1 MLWNSTFGHLFVKA
15 GLSKP
20 ELGGSEPGKIGQTLL
35 RILLGVVLLLAAA
48 MKVHEL
54 STTPYIAAF
63 PPRWMM
69 IVFTELEILFAI
81 WLLFVPKNFE
91 KITWLATACLF
102 SFFGL
107 VTLYKAL
114 SGEASCGCFGRV
126 EINPWYT
133 LIFDTTAV
141 GLLLWFR
148 PRGIENYFAQAKR
161 LISKEIRLTTIFT
174 HLLRGEAGYARLI
187 TARVLAVGTIWLTLA
202 IPAAWS
208 MASFAETTA
217 HADLAALGQV
227 FEGPD
232 GKPFVVL
239 EPEKWIGKRFS
250 LLDYIDIGGK
260 FREGEWIVLL
270 YHHDC
275 PDCQGVVSRYEQL
288 SENLRVDHS
297 KLQVAIVEIPPY
309 GENAS
314 FDIACATARLSEQE
328 TWFVK
333 TPMVIKCSQ
342 GVVTGVV
349 YAEELLE
356 SVVLL

>member
-1 MLWNSTFGHLFVKA
+1 MTLWNSTFGHLFVRA

-20 ELGGSEPGKIGQTLL
+20 EVGGSEPGKIGQTLL
-35 RILLGVVLLLAAA
+35 RILLGVVLLLAAG

-102 SFFGL
+102 SFFSL

-133 LIFDTTAV
+133 LIFDTTTV
-141 GLLLWFR
+141 GLLLWLR
-148 PRGIENYFAQAKR
+148 PVGIESYFAQTKR
-161 LISKEIRLTTIFT
+161 FISRKIRLTTIFT
-174 HLLRGEAGYARLI
+174 HLLRGEAGSARLI
-187 TARVLAVGTIWLTLA
+187 TARVLAVGTIWLALA

-217 HADLAALGQV
+217 HADLSALGQV

-232 GKPFVVL
+232 GKPVVML
-239 EPEKWIGKRFS
+239 EPEKWIGKRFP
-250 LLDYIDIGGK
+250 LLPYLKEFKTGGK
-260 FREGEWIVLL
+260 SLISPQEKVTQKQWKVIL
-270 YHHDC
+270 YHEDC
-275 PDCQGVVSRYEQL
+275 PDCQKLIRQL
-288 SENLRVDHS
+288 SLRKESHILLVEVSSGETRSYSNRFPTAHLS
-297 KLQVAIVEIPPY
+297 AEYEWFAQTPIVAVLDQGIVL
-309 GENAS
+309 N
-314 FDIACATARLSEQE
+314 
-328 TWFVK
+328 
-333 TPMVIKCSQ
+333 
-342 GVVTGVV
+342 
-349 YAEELLE
+349 
-356 SVVLL
+356 SVRNF